1 MSTSTSNLSP
11 ADKAAVA
18 AALVFPTLATWFYF
32 LAMNGAPAGWQQ
44 AAAGLGKT
52 IQFAFPLIWVL
63 AIQRR
68 RRGPQA
74 AAFQGSRHTPCAA
87 LDGTRR
93 VPATRGLALGA
104 GFGLLVFAVALA
116 VYGGWLK
123 PSGFLDEAGR
133 RMADKV
139 TGFGVR
145 SWPWFA
151 AMGVFY
157 ALLHSLLEE
166 YYWRW
171 FVFGQLRRWIP
182 VGAAI
187 AVSSL
192 AFTAHHVL
200 VLGFYFGGFSLPT
213 GILALA
219 VAIGGVFWAWLYQRG
234 GSLYG
239 PWLSHAMI
247 DAALFLIGYDLIR
260 PVLH

>member
-1 MSTSTSNLSP
+1 MSTSSPEFSP

-18 AALVFPTLATWFYF
+18 AALVFPALATWFYF
-32 LAMNGAPAGWQQ
+32 LAMHGAPAGWQQ
-44 AAAGLGKT
+44 AAAGLGKG
-52 IQFAFPLIWVL
+52 IQFAFPLIWVVV
-63 AIQRR
+63 IRR
-68 RRGPQA
+68 RRLG
-74 AAFQGSRHTPCAA
+74 
-87 LDGTRR
+87 LRR
-93 VPATRGLALGA
+93 PSARGLALGA
-104 GFGLLVFAVALA
+104 GFGLLVFAGALA

-123 PSGFLDEAGR
+123 PSGSLDEAGR
-133 RMADKV
+133 RIADKV

-145 SWPWFA
+145 GWPQFA

-157 ALLHSLLEE
+157 AVLHSLFEE

-182 VGAAI
+182 LGAAI

-200 VLGFYFGGFSLPT
+200 VLGFYFGRFSWPT
-213 GILALA
+213 GIFSLA
-219 VAIGGVFWAWLYQRG
+219 VAIGGVFWAWLYQKT

-239 PWLSHAMI
+239 PWLSHALI

-260 PVLH
+260 STLH

>member
-1 MSTSTSNLSP
+1 MSTPPSPLSP

-18 AALVFPTLATWFYF
+18 TALVFPVLVTWFYF
-32 LAMNGAPAGWQQ
+32 LAMNGAPVGYQQ

-63 AIQRR
+63 AVQRR
-68 RRGPQA
+68 RLGLRPPSA
-74 AAFQGSRHTPCAA
+74 
-87 LDGTRR
+87 
-93 VPATRGLALGA
+93 RGLAVGA

-123 PSGFLDEAGR
+123 PSGHLDEAGR
-133 RMADKV
+133 RMANKV

-145 SWPWFA
+145 SWPAFA

-192 AFTAHHVL
+192 TFTAHHVL
-200 VLGFYFGGFSLPT
+200 VLGFYFGRLSWPT
-213 GILALA
+213 GVLSLA
-219 VAIGGVFWAWLYQRG
+219 VAVGGVFWAWLYQRS

-239 PWLSHAMI
+239 PWLSHALV

-260 PVLH
+260 SALG